1 MREKKGEIFIQ
12 EDPLCQ
18 TVRDAALFASR
29 SRSIRVRGV
38 VTSVRLENSFWRVL
52 AEIAVVRGVS
62 LSRLVTSLVTMDG
75 VNEVA
80 NKASF
85 LRVICLQYLR
95 SKAQPNAFGR
105 LSGKPNRSACDSL
118 SLTCNGREPGNF
130 GCSSEVD

>member
-1 MREKKGEIFIQ
+1 MREKKGEIYIQ
-12 EDPLCQ
+12 EDSLCQ
-18 TVRDAALFASR
+18 PVRDAALFASR

-80 NKASF
+80 SKASF

-95 SKAQPNAFGR
+95 SKAQSNAFGR
-105 LSGKPNRSACDSL
+105 LSGKPNRSA
-118 SLTCNGREPGNF
+118 
-130 GCSSEVD
+130 